1 MPTLRVQVL
10 LLILPLAI
18 FLLGLYL
25 THAGRLH
32 RANRPLLWIGPGYVL
47 VSVAMVLQIVVD
59 SRLFPSVGLWVA
71 ALCFAACHGLCVGM
85 THRYGGTINH
95 WISVPIAFSMMAL
108 VAEYAWVENDFGKQ
122 NLFLSFAITAFLIM
136 PVKPVAV
143 SASRSGRL
151 DNLLR
156 GLYLLLV
163 AWSML
168 RTAAMSWVELTVPDV
183 QMMNTPLWIS
193 VTLTGMAIAFA
204 LALVIALASA
214 EENARLSVSEVRNR
228 TRIRVRAD
236 E

>member
-1 MPTLRVQVL
+1 M
-10 LLILPLAI
+10 
-18 FLLGLYL
+18 
-25 THAGRLH
+25 
-32 RANRPLLWIGPGYVL
+32 
-47 VSVAMVLQIVVD
+47 
-59 SRLFPSVGLWVA
+59 
-71 ALCFAACHGLCVGM
+71 CFAACHGLCVGM

-193 VTLTGMAIAFA
+193 VTLAGMAIAFA

-214 EENARLSVSEVRNR
+214 EENARLSVSAVRNR